1 MLAFEYDSGWEGQ
14 DENDDDFA
22 EGGGFF

>member
-14 DENDDDFA
+14 DEDHDDFA

>member
-14 DENDDDFA
+14 DEDHDDFT